1 MALGRLYI
9 VSTPIGNLEDIT
21 LRALRVLKE
30 ADVVAAEDTRKT
42 GRLLDHFNIR
52 TRLLSYHS
60 YNEQRRIPQLIERL
74 KNGET
79 VALVSDAGTPGIS
92 DPAYQIV
99 CEAIREGLPV
109 VPVPGATAFLPALVS
124 SALPTESFVF
134 AGFLPTKKGRK
145 TKLEQLR
152 LEKRT
157 VVLYEAPHRI
167 LRTLRDLREM
177 FGDRDAAVG
186 RELTKKFEEIVRG
199 KLSDLIA
206 KFESQKILGE
216 FVVVVEGCK

>member
-99 CEAIREGLPV
+99 
-109 VPVPGATAFLPALVS
+109 
-124 SALPTESFVF
+124 
-134 AGFLPTKKGRK
+134 
-145 TKLEQLR
+145 
-152 LEKRT
+152 
-157 VVLYEAPHRI
+157 
-167 LRTLRDLREM
+167 
-177 FGDRDAAVG
+177 
-186 RELTKKFEEIVRG
+186 
-199 KLSDLIA
+199 
-206 KFESQKILGE
+206 
-216 FVVVVEGCK
+216 

>member
-1 MALGRLYI
+1 M
-9 VSTPIGNLEDIT
+9 
-21 LRALRVLKE
+21 
-30 ADVVAAEDTRKT
+30 
-42 GRLLDHFNIR
+42 
-52 TRLLSYHS
+52 
-60 YNEQRRIPQLIERL
+60 
-74 KNGET
+74 
-79 VALVSDAGTPGIS
+79 
-92 DPAYQIV
+92 
-99 CEAIREGLPV
+99 
-109 VPVPGATAFLPALVS
+109 
-124 SALPTESFVF
+124 F